1 MYNFI
6 SNTSRC
12 HYMVPSV
19 PISSFKHQHKCQSK
33 CHCTSY
39 GRHGRFW
46 TPIPLWAVQRMELY
60 RAWNWSIWETKS
72 KCKWNVSDFDHSNI
86 FIIFLVKSTIYNFF
100 FWIYSVSERFW
111 VPFQISFQFK
121 RGVSSSNIALDDVT
135 LIEGTCGKDL
145 LLKYYIV

>member
-100 FWIYSVSERFW
+100 FLNIQCFRA
-111 VPFQISFQFK
+111 ILAN
-121 RGVSSSNIALDDVT
+121 GVSGCLFRFPFSSSEVFLR
-135 LIEGTCGKDL
+135 LIL
-145 LLKYYIV
+145 P